1 MAKPIKETP
10 TLYGEDARRFL
21 EEIGDAPVRPE
32 SSGCAILTETQQF
45 DVLNAL
51 RYLTEACESVARP
64 DTEQTAVFRK
74 RRHARRVLNQLEHN
88 D

>member
-32 SSGCAILTETQQF
+32 SAGWKPSSDDLFKFWESSLNLFVEGVEFMTKEQIYHAIKADCME
-45 DVLNAL
+45 V
-51 RYLTEACESVARP
+51 S
-64 DTEQTAVFRK
+64 
-74 RRHARRVLNQLEHN
+74 N